1 MEKEFENEQQEQEQ
15 ERYVPRPR
23 WQVWGARIALVVF
36 IIGLI
41 LYYCNIFG
49 AVK

>member
-23 WQVWGARIALVVF
+23 WQVWGARVILVLF
-36 IIGLI
+36 IGLLI
-41 LYYCNIFG
+41 AYYISLARG
-49 AVK
+49 SL